1 MLVRLETKEVSY
13 PLTYNTIEYWHLLN
27 SIFFFKKIGKVLF
40 YQLSDVFYQLSDVLR
55 KFQASSLNYLFH
67 YKFSFEMIVGLKEYD
82 HEGET
87 KDLYI

>member
-40 YQLSDVFYQLSDVLR
+40 YKLSDVLR

-67 YKFSFEMIVGLKEYD
+67 YKYLFEMIVGLKEYD